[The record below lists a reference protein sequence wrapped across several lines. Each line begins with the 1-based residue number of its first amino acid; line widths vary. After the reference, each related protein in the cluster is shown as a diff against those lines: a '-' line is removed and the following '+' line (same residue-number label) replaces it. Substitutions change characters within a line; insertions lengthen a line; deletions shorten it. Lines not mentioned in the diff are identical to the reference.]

1 MKRTRTFK
9 FYVCLDF
16 RRHLT
21 QNLSKLTKEDILRG
35 KVCVIVLALLLFLL
49 VFVEFLLVYS
59 RSLQALLLILLND
72 PLREV
77 SLPLF
82 NMRLIDVGT

>member
-1 MKRTRTFK
+1 M
-9 FYVCLDF
+9 
-16 RRHLT
+16 
-21 QNLSKLTKEDILRG
+21 RG
-35 KVCVIVLALLLFLL
+35 KVCVIVLVLLLLFLL
-49 VFVEFLLVYS
+49 VLVEFLLVYS